1 MQVGPSYLTLRRLKT
16 VALGIAV
23 VSLIVTLVRAIGS
36 SENFFQSYLLSLLF
50 WLGLALGCFVLLL
63 IVHLAGGSWGSIIRR
78 PLESGVAVIPLM
90 ALLFIP
96 LLFGLD
102 QLFPWTN
109 PDYLKSHPTVA
120 IKTGL
125 YLNIPFFV
133 ARAAL
138 YFLLWLAGAFL
149 FLRLSGQ
156 QDSTHI
162 DSGKL
167 AYRMKGFA
175 GVWLVIYIMTM
186 TFAAIDWA
194 MSLTPVFWSGIYP
207 VILMI
212 SQAITGMAFIIIV
225 MSLLSIKLPQVA
237 SLLTAKRL
245 QDYGNFLMA
254 FTMFWA
260 YTSFSQLIIL
270 WSNNV
275 VETASWYVLRLG
287 SGWNVVAGSLLVF
300 GFFAPFL
307 ILFSRWVKRKT
318 LTLSLVA
325 IWAIVVQITNI
336 FWFIV
341 PTFARAGN
349 PINILDITIFI
360 GMGGLWLWVY
370 AHALSSRPI
379 IPLNDPRISQ
389 VTTNG

>member
-1 MQVGPSYLTLRRLKT
+1 MQVGPSYLTLGRLKT
-16 VALGIAV
+16 GALGIAIV
-23 VSLIVTLVRAIGS
+23 ALMLTLIRAIGS
-36 SENFFQSYLLSLLF
+36 TENFFESYLLSFLF

-63 IVHLAGGSWGSIIRR
+63 VVHLAGGSWGAIIRR
-78 PLESGVAVIPLM
+78 PLEAGVAVIPLM

-102 QLFPWTN
+102 QLFSWTD
-109 PDYLKSHPTVA
+109 PEYLKSHPTVA

-125 YLNIPFFV
+125 YLKIPFFIV
-133 ARAAL
+133 RAAL
-138 YFLLWLAGAFL
+138 YFVLWLAGAIL
-149 FLRLSGQ
+149 FIRLSVQ
-156 QDSTHI
+156 QDNTHLN
-162 DSGKL
+162 SGKI

-175 GVWLVIYIMTM
+175 GVWIVIYILTM
-186 TFAAIDWA
+186 TFAATDWA

-225 MSLLSIKLPQVA
+225 MSLLSRKLPQIDA
-237 SLLTAKRL
+237 LLTGKRL

-287 SGWNVVAGSLLVF
+287 TGWNIVAGSLLVF

-307 ILFSRWVKRKT
+307 ILFSRWVKRKK

-325 IWAIVVQITNI
+325 VWAIVVQITNI

-341 PTFARAGN
+341 PTFARTG
-349 PINILDITIFI
+349 IQITTLDITIFI
-360 GMGGLWLWVY
+360 GIGGLWLWVF
-370 AHALSSRPI
+370 AHALAARPI

-389 VTTNG
+389 VTSNG